1 MGMAGLSS
9 DESRAIMG
17 NEGYGGAMK
26 KVLVIA
32 ATLVA
37 ILSAPQSAL
46 ANSLVSTSPSAGQSL
61 ESAPSAVT
69 ITTEVPVM
77 ADGNEVIV
85 TDPSGIRVD
94 DGSLTIAENSVVV
107 GLKNLIRSGIYT
119 VSYSLLAEN
128 DIPLT
133 GSFTFNFAEP
143 QIVASV
149 APTPTEV
156 ATPSGN
162 DAGTTM
168 FVLGLLF
175 AALIVTIVLAQ
186 YARKIFRER

>member
-1 MGMAGLSS
+1 
-9 DESRAIMG
+9 MG
-17 NEGYGGAMK
+17 NEDGGAMK
-26 KVLVIA
+26 KVIGIA
-32 ATLVA
+32 A
-37 ILSAPQSAL
+37 ILIALFSAPQLAL
-46 ANSLVSTSPSAGQSL
+46 ANSLVSTSPTAGQAL
-61 ESAPSAVT
+61 ESPPSAVT

-107 GLKNLIRSGIYT
+107 GLKNLIRSGVYT

-133 GSFTFNFAEP
+133 GSFNFNFTEP
-143 QIVASV
+143 QVVATI
-149 APTPTEV
+149 APTPTQTP
-156 ATPSGN
+156 TPSGN

-175 AALIVTIVLAQ
+175 AALIVTVVLAQ
-186 YARKIFRER
+186 YARKIFKER

>member
-1 MGMAGLSS
+1 
-9 DESRAIMG
+9 
-17 NEGYGGAMK
+17 MK
-26 KVLVIA
+26 KVFAITT
-32 ATLVA
+32 TLF
-37 ILSAPQSAL
+37 LLFSAPQLAL

-61 ESAPSAVT
+61 DSAPSAVT
-69 ITTEVPVM
+69 ITTEAPVM

-94 DGSLTIAENSVVV
+94 DGSITIAENSVVV

-143 QIVASV
+143 QVVATV
-149 APTPTEV
+149 APSPTQT

-162 DAGTTM
+162 DAGTTI

>member
-1 MGMAGLSS
+1 MS
-9 DESRAIMG
+9 
-17 NEGYGGAMK
+17 
-26 KVLVIA
+26 
-32 ATLVA
+32 
-37 ILSAPQSAL
+37 
-46 ANSLVSTSPSAGQSL
+46 
-61 ESAPSAVT
+61 
-69 ITTEVPVM
+69 
-77 ADGNEVIV
+77 DGNEVIV

-143 QIVASV
+143 QIVASA

-162 DAGTTM
+162 NAGTNM
-168 FVLGLLF
+168 FVIGLLL
-175 AALIVTIVLAQ
+175 AAVVVTIALAQ